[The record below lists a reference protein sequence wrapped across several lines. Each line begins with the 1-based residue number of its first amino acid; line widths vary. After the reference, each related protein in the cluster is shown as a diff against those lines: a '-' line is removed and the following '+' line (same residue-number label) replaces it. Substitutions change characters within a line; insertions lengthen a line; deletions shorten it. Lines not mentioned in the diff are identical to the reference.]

1 MLLQRN
7 DISVSIYPRRYRRYT
22 EIAFMTIA
30 RNLTL
35 SQTRV
40 IGALLEKELT
50 TPDQYPLSLNA
61 LTTACNQKTNREPV
75 MELAESEVRTTV
87 DELLKQRLVM
97 EESGFGSRV
106 SKIRHRFCNTEFG
119 ALKLSPQ
126 EVGIVCV
133 MLLRGAQTPG
143 ELRTRTNRLCEFSD
157 VHEVE
162 RCLDAMAA
170 RNEPLVTKLPR
181 EPGQREAR
189 YAHLFGEHVD
199 EAPQMPRSSPAVSN
213 ERASASDDRMAML
226 EARIDTLQ
234 QEIELLKKRLDDVGA

>member
-1 MLLQRN
+1 
-7 DISVSIYPRRYRRYT
+7 
-22 EIAFMTIA
+22 MTIA

-35 SQTRV
+35 TQTRV

-75 MELAESEVRTTV
+75 LELAESEVRTTV
-87 DELLKQRLVM
+87 DELLKQRLIM

-133 MLLRGAQTPG
+133 LLLRGAQTPG
-143 ELRTRTNRLCEFSD
+143 ELRTRTSRLCEFAD
-157 VHEVE
+157 VTEVE
-162 RCLDAMAA
+162 QCLDAMAA
-170 RNEPLVTKLPR
+170 RSEPLVIKLAR
-181 EPGQREAR
+181 EPGQRESR
-189 YAHLFGEHVD
+189 YAHLFGESVD
-199 EAPQMPRSSPAVSN
+199 AAPQALRAAVL
-213 ERASASDDRMAML
+213 APDDAIADQRVALL
-226 EARIDTLQ
+226 EARIEVME
-234 QEIELLKKRLDDVGA
+234 QEIVALRKRLDDVGA

>member
-1 MLLQRN
+1 
-7 DISVSIYPRRYRRYT
+7 
-22 EIAFMTIA
+22 MTIA

-35 SQTRV
+35 AQTRV

-75 MELAESEVRTTV
+75 LELAESEVRATV
-87 DELLKQRLVM
+87 DELLKQRLIM

-133 MLLRGAQTPG
+133 LLLRGAQTPG
-143 ELRTRTNRLCEFSD
+143 ELRTRTNRLCEFAD

-162 RCLDAMAA
+162 QCLDAMAA
-170 RNEPLVTKLPR
+170 RNEALVTKLPR
-181 EPGQREAR
+181 ESGQRESR

-199 EAPQMPRSSPAVSN
+199 AAPQAV
-213 ERASASDDRMAML
+213 RASVPASDDTIADHRVAML
-226 EARIDTLQ
+226 EARIEVLE
-234 QEIELLKKRLDDVGA
+234 QEIQALKKRLDDVGA